1 MSAREME
8 ALGRGHGEARGFG
21 VPGPGRSG
29 FRAFPLGTQATDGTV
44 LLYKADARRQSQ
56 RERESVRES
65 VPSAVTVAASHA
77 FCPAHPEPPSV
88 APTAKGWPRRHGSS
102 GSPSRVPSRPFP
114 DRSVDACYT
123 EANRSRSVLQPAS
136 SGFGGFA
143 SPSPASRSSA
153 RKAEERGA
161 KGEGQ
166 GREAQQEGGVA
177 PGSSFVFVW
186 NFDH

>member
-1 MSAREME
+1 MDQ
-8 ALGRGHGEARGFG
+8 G
-21 VPGPGRSG
+21 PGPGPR
-29 FRAFPLGTQATDGTV
+29 RLGTSELYRLRRRRNQVKKIRTRPSS
-44 LLYKADARRQSQ
+44 LLPWWPLSHAADARRQSQ